1 MKLLIITF
9 LLIGIAHAEPVEK
22 LWPEKPF
29 EYVVAYCYNPF
40 YDNRGTAITYDDGSI
55 HEGVIRSTTVR
66 LSPDQTS
73 ALRKILSTDMDS
85 ERVGAL
91 CYDPHH
97 AFVFYDAEWK
107 VTASIDICFL
117 CSDYRSRPVG
127 TSDKVDLDA
136 LKAFCI
142 KIGLPVLKS
151 SSDYTKLFYQEL
163 PTKPE
168 KQKEAESAG
177 SGQPPSRPESK
188 SEGSDKPQPEAK
200 ESSR

>member
-1 MKLLIITF
+1 MKILITALL
-9 LLIGIAHAEPVEK
+9 LGIAHAEPAKK

-29 EYVVAYCYNPF
+29 KHAVAYCYNPF
-40 YDNRGTAITYDDGSI
+40 YDTRGTAITFDDGSI

-66 LSPDQTS
+66 LDPDQTS
-73 ALRKILSTDMDS
+73 TLRKMLSTDTDAKHGG
-85 ERVGAL
+85 VL

-117 CSDYRSRPVG
+117 CSDYKSRPEG
-127 TSDKVDLDA
+127 TSDKVDLAA
-136 LKAFCI
+136 LKAFCT

-168 KQKEAESAG
+168 KQKEAE
-177 SGQPPSRPESK
+177 Q
-188 SEGSDKPQPEAK
+188 
-200 ESSR
+200 